1 MFVSSLTAADSMTC
15 CELLVCIIFSY
26 GSRRVRIDKNKM
38 HTKYSRFTVCHDLV
52 ILQNFD
58 AVTSDHGSFGR
69 VKISVSADTDMIS
82 HRTYLLT
89 FNLRPRQKRV
99 LFPVARPTHYLE
111 KIEFLFAQHST
122 CIYLDVG
129 IAQLIATTLAKK
141 KKKKTVAAEIFM
153 RLIRSAIT

>member
-1 MFVSSLTAADSMTC
+1 
-15 CELLVCIIFSY
+15 
-26 GSRRVRIDKNKM
+26 M
-38 HTKYSRFTVCHDLV
+38 HTKYSGFTVGHGPV

-82 HRTYLLT
+82 HRTYRYLLT
-89 FNLRPRQKRV
+89 FNLWPRQKRV

-111 KIEFLFAQHST
+111 KIECLFAQHSS

-141 KKKKTVAAEIFM
+141 PVAAEIFM
-153 RLIRSAIT
+153 RLMRSAII